1 MSLTKRCI
9 GSAASGLSPTVP
21 DTQNR
26 QARLLSPVS
35 LGFLVLLAVA
45 FVSSCAT
52 SLEAN
57 EHNNPR
63 YAVSAIPT
71 ESPQVSPTQVVTAR
85 SPIDV
90 STETPSLSPSSPPH
104 VSISETATIPST
116 KGVSQ
121 AAVSPTPP
129 SSEGL
134 ETAQSATL
142 PSEKDTPPAPI
153 SPLPINPTE
162 TSEYE
167 PVPVYAYR
175 IVNTYP
181 HDRGAFTQGLVFT
194 EGVLYEGTGRLGASS
209 LRKVELETGQV
220 LQLRRLPVHLFGEG
234 VTILDDKIYQLT
246 WKSHIGF
253 VYDKDSFDLLRYF
266 SYPTQGWGLTHDGQR
281 LIMSDGTSILH
292 FLDSDTLEETGQV
305 EVYDNEGPVTR
316 LNELEYVR
324 GEIFANVWTTD
335 RIARIDPQTG
345 RVGGWINLAG
355 LLSEQDR
362 SQPVD
367 VLNGIAYDAENDRLF
382 VTGKWWP
389 KLFEIEL
396 VPEAALE

>member
-1 MSLTKRCI
+1 M
-9 GSAASGLSPTVP
+9 AH
-21 DTQNR
+21 
-26 QARLLSPVS
+26 LLSPVN
-35 LGFLVLLAVA
+35 LGFLVLLGAA

-52 SLEAN
+52 TLEAN

-63 YAVSAIPT
+63 YVVSAIPT
-71 ESPQVSPTQVVTAR
+71 QSPRVSPAQVVTVR
-85 SPIDV
+85 SPADV
-90 STETPSLSPSSPPH
+90 STQTPSPSSTSPQD

-116 KGVSQ
+116 EDVSQ
-121 AAVSPTPP
+121 AAVSATPP
-129 SSEGL
+129 NSEGL
-134 ETAQSATL
+134 ATAQSATL

-153 SPLPINPTE
+153 SPLPTNPAE

-167 PVPVYAYR
+167 PVPVYTYR

-194 EGVLYEGTGRLGASS
+194 EGVLYEGTGGLGVSS
-209 LRKVELETGQV
+209 LRRVELETGHV

-234 VTILDDKIYQLT
+234 VTILDDRVYQLT
-246 WKSHIGF
+246 WKNHIGF
-253 VYDKDSFDLLRYF
+253 VYDKDSFSLLQDF

-292 FLDSDTLEETGQV
+292 FLDPDTLEETGQV

-345 RVGGWINLAG
+345 RVTGWINLAG

-367 VLNGIAYDAENDRLF
+367 VLNGIAYDAENYRLF

-396 VPEAALE
+396 VPEAEVE